1 MVKGVIYNPLDTDC
15 LLALW
20 PLLLLISLVTCKV
33 WSFDLYLKKLPCN
46 TVYITHTE
54 FNKAP
59 LFHQRLGSTCPSFSL
74 SPSIFFSFFHFLI
87 VDSGHWVLVHDPN
100 MPGVLHGGPAFQR
113 AGAESSAPP
122 WADGTAERH
131 ARSCRGRSRSLL
143 TSARGPPGLREDF
156 LDRPGRRRPWLRA
169 QSNSSPKQ
177 GTKPEV
183 GNKRST
189 AVRRPPT
196 ARRESPT
203 ARDTRHRENFRND
216 FNNGVSLIILYLF
229 IYFLVIDSN

>member
-1 MVKGVIYNPLDTDC
+1 MPCSFLWGHNNIHLTFSRLLTVRECLTVEFLVLFPISLEPSVPYQFLIRLRSKRWDSCIGLPSLAFPYGERDYLLPSFDMDY

-87 VDSGHWVLVHDPN
+87 VDSGPPGSSPLKDPN
-100 MPGVLHGGPAFQR
+100 KW
-113 AGAESSAPP
+113 S
-122 WADGTAERH
+122 W
-131 ARSCRGRSRSLL
+131 
-143 TSARGPPGLREDF
+143 
-156 LDRPGRRRPWLRA
+156 
-169 QSNSSPKQ
+169 
-177 GTKPEV
+177 
-183 GNKRST
+183 
-189 AVRRPPT
+189 
-196 ARRESPT
+196 RES
-203 ARDTRHRENFRND
+203 F
-216 FNNGVSLIILYLF
+216 
-229 IYFLVIDSN
+229 